1 MEVIL
6 VDLILAVVLIWTENE
21 SSPSSQ
27 RDERGFE
34 KRDSKKYP
42 SQVTY
47 YQKKPQPEYVR
58 YSEVE
63 DFEIN
68 RSRSSQSSEKL

>member
-6 VDLILAVVLIWTENE
+6 VYLILALVLIWTENE

-27 RDERGFE
+27 RDDRGFE
-34 KRDSKKYP
+34 KSDSKKYP
-42 SQVTY
+42 SQVTS
-47 YQKKPQPEYVR
+47 YQEKPQPEYVR

-68 RSRSSQSSEKL
+68 RSRNSKSSQKF